1 MKTLLIAI
9 SLMTTVV
16 SAQAHA
22 NSDAFSANTAAVTL
36 SPLFPFAATSAL
48 SSMLSTETNVHKEAQ
63 QIMKEGVEY
72 IQTGEMGILIAQKV
86 EQLQEEQDMSDDEA
100 VDSLMN
106 QASSIL
112 K

>member
-9 SLMTTVV
+9 SLMTTIV
-16 SAQAHA
+16 SVQSHA
-22 NSDAFSANTAAVTL
+22 SDASSANVAAVSL
-36 SPLFPFAATSAL
+36 SPLFPFAATSAV

-63 QIMKEGVEY
+63 IILNEGQQY
-72 IQTGEMGILIAQKV
+72 FQTGEMGILIGSKV

-100 VDSLMN
+100 VDMLMN
-106 QASSIL
+106 QASEIL